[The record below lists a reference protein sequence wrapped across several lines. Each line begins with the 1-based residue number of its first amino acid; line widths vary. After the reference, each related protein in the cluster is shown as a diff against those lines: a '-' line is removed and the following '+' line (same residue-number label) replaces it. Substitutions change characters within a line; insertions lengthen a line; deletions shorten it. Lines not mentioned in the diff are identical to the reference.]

1 MKSTARTKRSIR
13 ALRVRSCRSAN
24 WTGVPSAPVRWA
36 RSRRDFN
43 EHTWQQY
50 GATMKP
56 MQTGSHTLQS
66 ETTAEALLELL
77 AARGIDY
84 FLAAGTGWGKS
95 RKAAAAF
102 APQGWAAKAQD
113 VPLCE
118 LGPSPA

>member
-1 MKSTARTKRSIR
+1 
-13 ALRVRSCRSAN
+13 
-24 WTGVPSAPVRWA
+24 
-36 RSRRDFN
+36 
-43 EHTWQQY
+43 
-50 GATMKP
+50 

-118 LGPSPA
+118 LGPSPAYHRVCEAAGGYGERVENPDDLPAALARAARVVRTEGRQALVNVKASRD